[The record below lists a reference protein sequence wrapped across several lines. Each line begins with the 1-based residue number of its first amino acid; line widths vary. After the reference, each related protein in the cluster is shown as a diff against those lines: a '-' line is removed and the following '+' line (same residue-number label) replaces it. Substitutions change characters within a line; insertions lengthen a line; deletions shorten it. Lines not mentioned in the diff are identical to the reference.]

1 MELFI
6 SIEEIQEPS
15 ISKFGLILSGFSFP
29 CKEKDAM
36 HFTLTSILAKA

>member
-6 SIEEIQEPS
+6 SIEEIQESS

-29 CKEKDAM
+29 CKEKTPCIS
-36 HFTLTSILAKA
+36 H

>member
-1 MELFI
+1 MELFT
-6 SIEEIQEPS
+6 SIEEIHAS
-15 ISKFGLILSGFSFP
+15 NISKFGLILSGFSFP